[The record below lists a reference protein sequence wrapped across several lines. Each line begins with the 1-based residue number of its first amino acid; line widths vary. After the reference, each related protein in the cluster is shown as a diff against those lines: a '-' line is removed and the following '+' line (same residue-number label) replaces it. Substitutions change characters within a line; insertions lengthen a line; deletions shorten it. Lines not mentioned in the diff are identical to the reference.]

1 MTPGRL
7 ENFLAVVDGG
17 SARAAAQQL
26 SVTESAV
33 SASLAALHREV
44 GVVLLERHGRG
55 LRLTEAGRV
64 FADYARRILGL
75 IDEGVAAARQ
85 GVSAERGLVRLGT
98 VATAGEYL
106 VPSLLASFRNRFPQA
121 EVTLNVTVRDRVF
134 ALLADHQLDVVIAGR
149 PLAGRGLVTRA
160 TRPNKLIVVAAPGP
174 VSDLATTTWLLR
186 EPGSGTRDTTLA
198 LLDSLQIEPPTLALG
213 SHGAVVASVAL
224 GLGVTVVSADA
235 VAQHLERGEVQ
246 QISVPGTPLDRPWHA
261 VTGSAPTATARLFLH
276 HLLDAAHVG
285 RLAFTARPQPGTGRS
300 RRSGGEFGTR
310 SPERRAERSGPLPSR
325 PGSRTGV
332 VLD

>member
-1 MTPGRL
+1 VTPARL

-17 SARAAAQQL
+17 SARAAAQRL

-75 IDEGVAAARQ
+75 IDEGVAATRE
-85 GVSAERGLVRLGT
+85 GVSAERGRLRLGT

-106 VPSLLASFRNRFPQA
+106 VPGLLASFRRRFPEA
-121 EVTLNVTVRDRVF
+121 EVTLDVTVRDRVF
-134 ALLADHQLDVVIAGR
+134 ALLADHSLDVVIAGR

-160 TRPNKLIVVAAPGP
+160 TRPNTLIVVAAPTGEASDEP
-174 VSDLATTTWLLR
+174 GSEPDLASVTWLLR

-198 LLDSLQIEPPTLALG
+198 LLDSLQIEPATLALG
-213 SHGAVVASVAL
+213 SHGAVVASAAL
-224 GLGVTVVSADA
+224 GLGVTLVSADA
-235 VAQHLERGEVQ
+235 VAQQLERGELRQ
-246 QISVPGTPLDRPWHA
+246 LAVPGTPLDRPWHA
-261 VTGSAPTATARLFLH
+261 VTGSAPTATARLFLG
-276 HLLDAAHVG
+276 HLVDHARAG
-285 RLAFTARPQPGTGRS
+285 QLAFARPPDQ
-300 RRSGGEFGTR
+300 SGGFWII
-310 SPERRAERSGPLPSR
+310 
-325 PGSRTGV
+325 
-332 VLD
+332 